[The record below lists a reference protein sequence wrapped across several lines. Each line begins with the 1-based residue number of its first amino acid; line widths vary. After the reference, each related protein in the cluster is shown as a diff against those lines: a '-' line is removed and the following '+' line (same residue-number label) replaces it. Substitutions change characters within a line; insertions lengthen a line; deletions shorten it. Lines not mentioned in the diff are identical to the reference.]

1 MVTPHDVDE
10 REDRLY
16 RNCVPV
22 HQPKDGM
29 SGNRDV
35 PRIDMREVGTNEG
48 GQACELFLITAQLKD
63 NSNSAQTIDLSKVCL

>member
-1 MVTPHDVDE
+1 MVMPHDVDE
-10 REDRLY
+10 KERERGLY

-35 PRIDMREVGTNEG
+35 PRIEMREVG
-48 GQACELFLITAQLKD
+48 D
-63 NSNSAQTIDLSKVCL
+63 